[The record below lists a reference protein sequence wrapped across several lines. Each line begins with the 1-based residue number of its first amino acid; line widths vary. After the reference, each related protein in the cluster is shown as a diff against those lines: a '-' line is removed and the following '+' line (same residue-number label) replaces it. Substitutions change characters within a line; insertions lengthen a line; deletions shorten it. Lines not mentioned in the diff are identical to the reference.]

1 MNLIENLSTHNSR
14 ESSPSSRHSGQVDNQ
29 SSNNH
34 QVTPFYSFRPHP
46 WHGLEVGPQPDEG
59 RINAFIEITPF
70 DLVKYEIDK
79 KTGFMRVDR
88 PQRTS
93 STPPTLY
100 GFVPRTYSGPRC
112 AKLAGLPTGD
122 GDPLDICVLSERPIN
137 RAEVILEVRVV
148 GGLLMEDGGEA
159 DDKIVAVLKD
169 DAIWSDA
176 RDISDIPSRIV
187 ERLQHYFL
195 TYKMKIGEKE
205 SSVHV
210 HTIYGAEHA
219 IKVVEASIAD
229 YNEIYGKVQK

>member
-1 MNLIENLSTHNSR
+1 M
-14 ESSPSSRHSGQVDNQ
+14 
-29 SSNNH
+29 
-34 QVTPFYSFRPHP
+34 
-46 WHGLEVGPQPDEG
+46 
-59 RINAFIEITPF
+59 
-70 DLVKYEIDK
+70 
-79 KTGFMRVDR
+79 
-88 PQRTS
+88 
-93 STPPTLY
+93 
-100 GFVPRTYSGPRC
+100 
-112 AKLAGLPTGD
+112 
-122 GDPLDICVLSERPIN
+122 
-137 RAEVILEVRVV
+137 EVRVV

-205 SSVHV
+205 SSLKV

-229 YNEIYGKVQK
+229 YNEIYAKV